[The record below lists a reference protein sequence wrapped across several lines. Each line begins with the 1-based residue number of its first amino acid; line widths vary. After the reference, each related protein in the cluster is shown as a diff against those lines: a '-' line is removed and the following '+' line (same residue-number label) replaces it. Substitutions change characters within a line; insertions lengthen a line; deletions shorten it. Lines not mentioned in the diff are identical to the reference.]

1 MAVGCD
7 HGGPA
12 GHDGLVDGVRRR
24 DERAFQALVTRHV
37 DAVHGY
43 LLRMTGNPQEA
54 EDLTQETFLRVWQK
68 AGTYRPGRVRV
79 STWLHRIAHNL
90 CVDALRRKREVP
102 TATGVLPEQAD
113 DRAAPEDER
122 AAREQTERLLAAVDR
137 LPHAQRSALL
147 LCHVQGFSNAEA
159 ATIMN
164 VGVRALES
172 LLARARRTL
181 RSALFDNGEFT

>member
-1 MAVGCD
+1 M
-7 HGGPA
+7 
-12 GHDGLVDGVRRR
+12 DG
-24 DERAFQALVTRHV
+24 
-37 DAVHGY
+37 
-43 LLRMTGNPQEA
+43 
-54 EDLTQETFLRVWQK
+54 
-68 AGTYRPGRVRV
+68 
-79 STWLHRIAHNL
+79 
-90 CVDALRRKREVP
+90 LRRKRELP

-181 RSALFDNGEFT
+181 RSALFDNGEST